1 MNFLQAMTFLFQTIL
16 LLQKLVRAGVV
27 LPINLDVPQHLS
39 GMFQK
44 YPAPVPCSGGDDA
57 YVEPDYAT
65 HVFRSNNDL
74 YRLAE
79 DAVDQ
84 LRTPRKDSSRKKRP
98 HRGKESTSECQSTN
112 RTPLAQIKVN
122 KNDTVGVG
130 SATVSPPASGF
141 RASFRRNK
149 NKLKKKALDFKENDW
164 NASTSDGLDQ
174 HERECYDKYS
184 VDQRKSMN
192 LTYIQSLPPNSLV
205 VLDNDSTWNEVFTN
219 QLKSILSDVHVRG
232 LNVNTAIIIYNMTN
246 VSPKGV
252 VQIKNLSS
260 KIPSEKN
267 NQQQDLPQW
276 TLSAMKCLANWPKQ
290 IKLSGNDTEGSSF
303 PTYQGFEQD
312 VFEVVK
318 DYFISQMNR
327 NGPLTT
333 YKLFDIFVSA
343 YIKAEAIGA
352 KANTYRRTNNKSK
365 SHTNRNIVPSNGHDY
380 NIETDLDSGC
390 FVQTSTPSSS
400 VDKASLV
407 GRNIYPLPTN
417 ELAQSTFYKMTSSP
431 NLPSVEY
438 GVSNRVQKRTAKIRP
453 TFEVCTSEERIK
465 RNGPSSATS
474 NTNQT
479 SSSRSISLTPEMS
492 ATAIMRNFLPPN
504 T

>member
-1 MNFLQAMTFLFQTIL
+1 
-16 LLQKLVRAGVV
+16 
-27 LPINLDVPQHLS
+27 
-39 GMFQK
+39 
-44 YPAPVPCSGGDDA
+44 
-57 YVEPDYAT
+57 
-65 HVFRSNNDL
+65 
-74 YRLAE
+74 
-79 DAVDQ
+79 
-84 LRTPRKDSSRKKRP
+84 
-98 HRGKESTSECQSTN
+98 
-112 RTPLAQIKVN
+112 
-122 KNDTVGVG
+122 
-130 SATVSPPASGF
+130 
-141 RASFRRNK
+141 
-149 NKLKKKALDFKENDW
+149 
-164 NASTSDGLDQ
+164 
-174 HERECYDKYS
+174 
-184 VDQRKSMN
+184 
-192 LTYIQSLPPNSLV
+192 
-205 VLDNDSTWNEVFTN
+205 
-219 QLKSILSDVHVRG
+219 
-232 LNVNTAIIIYNMTN
+232 MTN

-290 IKLSGNDTEGSSF
+290 IKLSGNDAEGSSF

-318 DYFISQMNR
+318 DYFLSQMNR

-365 SHTNRNIVPSNGHDY
+365 SNTNRNIVPSNGHNY

-407 GRNIYPLPTN
+407 GRNLYPLPNN

-438 GVSNRVQKRTAKIRP
+438 GVSNRIQKRTAKIRP
-453 TFEVCTSEERIK
+453 TFEVCANEERIK

-474 NTNQT
+474 NTNQS
-479 SSSRSISLTPEMS
+479 SSSRSLSLTPEMS

-504 T
+504 TCFETVFMNECPVTRIVPQKGSETLHHLQRTSKFGCGKNLMDTENLHKHKCYTPIPSGGSIITGSGWDSRSIATQTEDEDEEKCHHVEKDSKSRSRQPGWKRSARKRKSIAVMETSN